1 MSIKMKCIEEV
12 LKKQGLTVDTSE
24 GYIGVDG
31 YDRLNDKVWIR
42 IGLHYDDQRR
52 GLVLDNVYEA
62 EETEENAMPPLGAF
76 KQKTDDYGNAQ
87 YVKNLIDKIKREIAE
102 TCG

>member
-1 MSIKMKCIEEV
+1 MSTKMKCIEEV
-12 LKKQGLTVDTSE
+12 LKKHGLTVDMSE
-24 GYIGVDG
+24 GYIEADG
-31 YDRLNDKVWIR
+31 YDRLNDKVWIS
-42 IGLHYDDQRR
+42 IDLHYDDQRR